1 MKTEFLTSRPMTGV
15 EVQRLGV
22 SGLLQPEL
30 RRAVSI
36 DTVGPVGGS
45 GTLAEPCKAQS
56 ERINE
61 LGVALKLR
69 FAPAGCSLGTSGRKV

>member
-1 MKTEFLTSRPMTGV
+1 V
-15 EVQRLGV
+15 YLGCFN
-22 SGLLQPEL
+22 LNYEERCP
-30 RRAVSI
+30 SI
-36 DTVGPVGGS
+36 PFGPVGGS